1 MFPDNLYISDP
12 TGGKIYVVY
21 NDRVEKNFDAYTEV
35 HGFLVAQNQLDFYTV
50 NRYNNSI
57 TRYQQLV
64 SIGDIKV
71 GKMPWGICEDPS
83 GKIYVSNYQDGTVTL
98 IKDGVPLQAITVDRG
113 PRGIVS
119 DNNGTIW
126 VACYLSNTVVKIVNN
141 IVVDRVKVPY
151 QPEGITC
158 APNGEVWVTCAGSN
172 VVVNLKR
179 NGKHLTFNTGKC
191 PVAVVTDRKG
201 HVFVANFEDD
211 SVTMIGTS
219 SGEIKTIAVG
229 DGPSAISLTSN
240 GMVYV
245 TSNLSGEKIY
255 KINPAESCV
264 VDTIEVCK
272 GQSAFGD
279 FTGCATYNCFNP
291 GGGSGPAPVID
302 DDVVALVRSMKPSF
316 KVTSLLAED
325 NSYKISVDS
334 DAFDLSKFD
343 HLKLNGYVAA
353 DGTFII
359 PIEDAGASLT
369 LVGYFE
375 ADESDPITFTSLNI
389 DDLFSVEVGILT
401 NNMTD
406 YSRLMTKTV
415 DLNSASVSNVLA
427 NQEMVGNI
435 VLAIPTRSYPYIK
448 DTIICNGMN
457 NVDTAW
463 DINNLPN
470 PDNVKAV
477 LDPNF
482 AEPMTYLV
490 DSFETFANQKWLF
503 QIFKAN

>member
-21 NDRVEKNFDAYTEV
+21 NDRVERSFDAYTDIY
-35 HGFLVAQNQLDFYTV
+35 GFLVAQNQLDFYTV

-57 TRYQQLV
+57 TRYQQLE
-64 SIGDIKV
+64 SIGDIRV

-83 GKIYVSNYQDGTVTL
+83 GKIYVTNYADNTVSL
-98 IKDGVPLQAITVDRG
+98 IKDGIVTKTITVDRG

-126 VACYLSNTVVKIVNN
+126 VACYLSNSVVKIVNN
-141 IVVDRVKVPY
+141 IVVESIKVPY

-158 APNGEVWVTCAGSN
+158 APNGEVWVTCSASN

-191 PVAVVTDRKG
+191 PVAVVTDKKG
-201 HVFVANFEDD
+201 HVFTANFEDD
-211 SVTMIGTS
+211 TVTMIGTP
-219 SGEIKTIAVG
+219 SGEIQTIGVG

-255 KINPAESCV
+255 KINPAEACV

-291 GGGSGPAPVID
+291 SGGGVTPVID
-302 DDVVALVRSMKPSF
+302 DDVVALVKSMKPGF
-316 KVTSLLAED
+316 KVTSIIAED
-325 NSYKISVDS
+325 GNYKIMIGS
-334 DAFDLSKFD
+334 DTFDLTKFD
-343 HLKLNGYVAA
+343 HLKLNGYTAE
-353 DGTFII
+353 DGVYTI
-359 PIEDAGASLT
+359 PVEEAGSALT

-375 ADESDPITFTSLNI
+375 ADDSDPITFASVDTNST
-389 DDLFSVEVGILT
+389 FSVEVGLLT
-401 NNMTD
+401 NSMESYTTLN
-406 YSRLMTKTV
+406 KKKV
-415 DLNSASVSNVLA
+415 DLNNECVASIIAS
-427 NQEMVGNI
+427 QQTVGNI
-435 VLAIPTRSYPYIK
+435 VLAIPTRSYPDIK
-448 DTIICNGMN
+448 DTILAQGMMN
-457 NVDTAW
+457 IDAAW
-463 DINNLPN
+463 DLNNLVTAQA
-470 PDNVKAV
+470 VKNV

-482 AEPMTYLV
+482 SEDMTYLV
-490 DSFETFANQKWLF
+490 NNLETFANQKWLF
-503 QIFKAN
+503 QIFKS